1 MRFLVLSAI
10 LLAGTQS
17 FGQITLTD
25 VDFADGGDTVRMS
38 TTTDNAIDY
47 SSTGANFTWDF
58 SNLVPQTQV
67 LRDYKSMNQASI
79 LVNFIF
85 GNFAPPS
92 YQATNFTASDAIPVA
107 QISNFLPVN
116 ISEVNQVSKNSATE
130 INSIGFVVN
139 VEGTEVPFK
148 SDTIETRYELPLNF
162 GDVYT
167 SRGYSNLDMN
177 PVYNGIWRQYR
188 QRHSNVDG
196 WGSITTPYGTFD
208 ALRVRHL
215 ITETDSVFLELFG
228 NPTWLPLPIPNTE
241 IYEWW
246 TTGQLEPILRIVVSD
261 ILGTQVVTGIEYRDN
276 FLPQLASVEEK
287 TISVNIYPNPVTELL
302 TVEGAP
308 IGSSFNIVGTDGK
321 TVHSS
326 VITSD
331 IQSVPVERL
340 SEGMYKIVFLHQGQ
354 LWSKQFIKK

>member
-1 MRFLVLSAI
+1 MRFLVLSAV

-17 FGQITLTD
+17 FGQITLTE

-47 SSTGANFTWDF
+47 SSTGADYTWDF

-67 LRDYKSMNQASI
+67 LRDYSSMNGASI

-92 YQATNFTASDAIPVA
+92 YQATNYTASDAIPVA

-116 ISEVNQVSKNSATE
+116 ISEVNQVSKNSASE
-130 INSIGFVVN
+130 INSIGFIVN
-139 VEGTEVPFK
+139 VEGNEVPFK
-148 SDTIETRYELPLNF
+148 SDTIETRYTLPLNF

-177 PVYNGIWRQYR
+177 PIYNGIWRQYR

-196 WGSITTPYGTFD
+196 WGTITTPYGTFD
-208 ALRVRHL
+208 ALRIRHL

-228 NPTWLPLPIPNTE
+228 NPTWLPLPIPNAE

-276 FLPQLASVEEK
+276 FLPQLASLEEK
-287 TISVNIYPNPVTELL
+287 TISVNIYPNPVIAQLSI
-302 TVEGAP
+302 EGAP
-308 IGSSFNIVGTDGK
+308 IGTSFTIISTDGK
-321 TVHSS
+321 MVRSGVISS
-326 VITSD
+326 D
-331 IQSVPVERL
+331 NQLLSVEEL
-340 SEGMYKIVFLHQGQ
+340 TGGMYKIVFLHHGQ
-354 LWSKQFIKK
+354 LWSEQFIKK